1 MTRTEGGCVIELRA
15 KSPCD
20 GLLPL
25 SIGGVTL
32 SEGAP
37 GAMTCLMPYKGQAA
51 ALSGALEAACGIA
64 APAPGR
70 STVSDGARILWFGRE
85 TLLLIGPE
93 PAPELAQH
101 AAVADHSDAWAVVRL
116 EGPGAVDVLARL
128 VPLDLRESAFAP
140 DATARSELR
149 HMQAAITRL
158 SGDAFEIMVFRSMAH
173 TLVHDLRD
181 VMESVAARA
190 GR

>member
-1 MTRTEGGCVIELRA
+1 MRA

-37 GAMTCLMPYKGQAA
+37 GAMTCLMPYKGRAG

-93 PAPELAQH
+93 PAPELAQY

-128 VPLDLRESAFAP
+128 VPVDLRESAFAP
-140 DATARSELR
+140 GATARSELR

-158 SGDAFEIMVFRSMAH
+158 SGDAFEIMVFRSMARA
-173 TLVHDLRD
+173 LVHDLRD